1 MSISQFD
8 QFFFELT
15 CQGGHKEEIVLSRLD
30 NRDSWRCEVCGRV
43 TDLRAEPHRTA
54 INDLREMATELD
66 NRILNRRSK
75 LSVHCRSSSTSAAEA
90 LYKLSSGCRLQ

>member
-1 MSISQFD
+1 MAISQFD

-30 NRDSWRCEVCGRV
+30 NRDSWSCEVCG
-43 TDLRAEPHRTA
+43 TDLRVEPHRTA

-66 NRILNRRSK
+66 NQARARGETITRFRRIPDHDFHR
-75 LSVHCRSSSTSAAEA
+75 
-90 LYKLSSGCRLQ
+90 

>member
-1 MSISQFD
+1 MPISQFD

-66 NRILNRRSK
+66 NQARARGETITRI
-75 LSVHCRSSSTSAAEA
+75 A
-90 LYKLSSGCRLQ
+90 